1 MASYIKFEVS
11 SDVMA
16 KTYEALKL
24 ASTTGTIRK
33 GANEVTK
40 SIERNLARFV
50 VIASDVQPEEVV
62 MHIPKICEEKK
73 IAYSYVSSKDELG
86 KAIGLNVSCTAIAIE
101 KKGNA
106 ENLIKDII
114 GMTTGVSQKEQK
126 DEKASKG
133 KQKTE

>member
-101 KKGNA
+101 KEGEATDKIK
-106 ENLIKDII
+106 EIISLI
-114 GMTTGVSQKEQK
+114 TGK
-126 DEKASKG
+126 SK
-133 KQKTE
+133 Q

>member
-11 SDVMA
+11 NDVMS

-40 SIERNLARFV
+40 SVERNLAKFV
-50 VIASDVQPEEVV
+50 VIAADVQPEEVV
-62 MHIPKICEEKK
+62 LHIPKICEEKK

-86 KAIGLNVSCTAIAIE
+86 KSIGLNVPCTAIAIE
-101 KKGNA
+101 KEGEANDKIK
-106 ENLIKDII
+106 EIISLI
-114 GMTTGVSQKEQK
+114 TG
-126 DEKASKG
+126 KA
-133 KQKTE
+133 KQ

>member
-101 KKGNA
+101 KEGEASDKIK
-106 ENLIKDII
+106 EIVSLI
-114 GMTTGVSQKEQK
+114 TGK
-126 DEKASKG
+126 SK
-133 KQKTE
+133 Q

>member
-16 KTYEALKL
+16 KTYESLKL

-101 KKGNA
+101 KEGEASDKIK
-106 ENLIKDII
+106 EIVSLI
-114 GMTTGVSQKEQK
+114 TGK
-126 DEKASKG
+126 SK
-133 KQKTE
+133 Q